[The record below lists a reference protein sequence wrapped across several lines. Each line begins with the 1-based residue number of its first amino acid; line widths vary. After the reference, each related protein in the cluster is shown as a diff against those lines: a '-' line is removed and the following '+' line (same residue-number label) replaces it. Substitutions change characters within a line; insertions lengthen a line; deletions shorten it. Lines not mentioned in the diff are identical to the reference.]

1 MQMARS
7 RYLCLSLASMLAG
20 VALAEPVAQGARNA
34 PLLAPAFEGQTR
46 APAMTSD
53 GSLTIETLAEG
64 LSHPWGMAFL
74 PDGSLL
80 VTERPGRLRLLG
92 LDGHLSRPIGGVSA
106 VHNVEQGGLLDVAVS
121 PTFATDRMVYLT
133 YAKPL
138 GDGRSATAA
147 ARGVLSGDGAT
158 LEAVTDIFVQ
168 APPSPTPMHYGARLL
183 FGRDG
188 TVFITTG
195 EHSSL
200 KERGQAQELSKSYGK
215 VMRLAPDGTVPDG
228 NPFADVAGAGPG
240 VWTLG
245 HRNIQG
251 AALDPASG
259 ELWIVEH
266 GPKGGDEL
274 NLAEPGRNFGW
285 PLVSYG
291 INYDGTPVGTGK
303 TQAEGMTQP
312 VYFWD
317 PVIAPGGM
325 AFYEGDLFADWRGD
339 LLIAS
344 LTPGGLVRLRLGAGD
359 PPRVMGEERLV
370 SDLGRVR
377 DVEVAPDGAIL
388 LLTDRPD
395 GAVLRLAPER

>member
-344 LTPGGLVRLRLGAGD
+344 LTPGELVRLRLGAGD